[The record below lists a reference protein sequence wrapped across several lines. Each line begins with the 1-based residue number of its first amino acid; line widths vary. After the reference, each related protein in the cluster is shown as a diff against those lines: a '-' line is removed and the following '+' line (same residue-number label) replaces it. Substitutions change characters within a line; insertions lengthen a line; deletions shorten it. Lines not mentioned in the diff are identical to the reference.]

1 MADHDRNP
9 DTIIGRDAEARRI
22 ADGEALAE
30 QLGQTTSADAGGNV
44 SGTAADDSCEG
55 LDIVFEYEASEE
67 SRH

>member
-1 MADHDRNP
+1 MADQDRNP

-30 QLGQTTSADAGGNV
+30 QLGQTTSEDAGGNV

-55 LDIVFEYEASEE
+55 LDIIFEYEASEE